1 MHKDFRTAWLLLL
14 LRDGSSYGYELRRE
28 LDLRSTDLDPAVMY
42 RTLRDMEEKGF
53 ITSHWMHSDAGPR
66 RRVYDITEAGRHEL
80 ARIAAVIRGMRD
92 SHSEFLAAVE
102 RRAAPQARHAP

>member
-28 LDLRSTDLDPAVMY
+28 LDVRSTDLDPAVMY
-42 RTLRDMEEKGF
+42 RTLRDMEQKGF
-53 ITSHWMHSDAGPR
+53 ITSHWMRSDAGPK
-66 RRVYDITEAGRHEL
+66 RRVYDITEAGRDEL

-102 RRAAPQARHAP
+102 RRAVTHARPAP